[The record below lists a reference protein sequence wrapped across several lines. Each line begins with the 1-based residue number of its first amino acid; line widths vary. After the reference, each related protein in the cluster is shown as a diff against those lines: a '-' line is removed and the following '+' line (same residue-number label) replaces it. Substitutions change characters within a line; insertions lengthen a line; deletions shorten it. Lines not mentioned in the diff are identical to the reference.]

1 MAKRDL
7 WETLADYPEARTSL
21 TERGCQLLRKD
32 GLLDEEQFASKFFFA
47 QSKLL
52 IEYSLKLIAN
62 VFHHYIFLEA
72 SSTPDTVEDGMKRL
86 EMTLEC
92 LNDQLANLVAECE
105 LNQIK
110 LNERIEKLE
119 TR

>member
-1 MAKRDL
+1 
-7 WETLADYPEARTSL
+7 
-21 TERGCQLLRKD
+21 
-32 GLLDEEQFASKFFFA
+32 
-47 QSKLL
+47 
-52 IEYSLKLIAN
+52 
-62 VFHHYIFLEA
+62 
-72 SSTPDTVEDGMKRL
+72 MKRL